1 MSNGSSNGRPSNR
14 DPSRRAFLRTL
25 GLALPAVALPG
36 PGGRALAAPRP
47 RSLTF
52 RHTHTHERLCVIYHD
67 GLGYR
72 PAALDRIKRLLRDFR
87 TEQIHPIDPAL
98 LDLLYAL
105 TVATPS
111 QGCFEVISGY
121 RSAATNAML
130 RRNSQG
136 VAKRSLHMQGRA
148 IDVRLS
154 DLDTTALRKAALALK
169 AGGVGY
175 YRRSNFVH
183 LDTGRP
189 RSWTG

>member
-1 MSNGSSNGRPSNR
+1 
-14 DPSRRAFLRTL
+14 
-25 GLALPAVALPG
+25 
-36 PGGRALAAPRP
+36 
-47 RSLTF
+47 
-52 RHTHTHERLCVIYHD
+52 VIYHD